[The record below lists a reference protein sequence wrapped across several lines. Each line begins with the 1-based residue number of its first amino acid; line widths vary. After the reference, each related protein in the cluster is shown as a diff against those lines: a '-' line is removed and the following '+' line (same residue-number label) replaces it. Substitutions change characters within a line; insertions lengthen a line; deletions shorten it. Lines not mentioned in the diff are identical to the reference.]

1 MYGLNTEKN
10 FNSEMNINLEEA
22 FNLEEIR
29 DLHGRAFTVTE
40 IAEKVNL
47 SEHLVSALVERF
59 VMQWD
64 HYSGLPSVS
73 AYED

>member
-10 FNSEMNINLEEA
+10 FNSEMNI
-22 FNLEEIR
+22 NLEEIR

-59 VMQWD
+59 VIKWD
-64 HYSGLPSVS
+64 HYSALPSPS

>member
-1 MYGLNTEKN
+1 MYDLNTEKN
-10 FNSEMNINLEEA
+10 INLEET
-22 FNLEEIR
+22 FNLEEMR
-29 DLHGRAFTVTE
+29 DLHGRGFTVTE

-64 HYSGLPSVS
+64 HYSALPSPS

>member
-10 FNSEMNINLEEA
+10 FNSEMNINLEEM
-22 FNLEEIR
+22 R
-29 DLHGRAFTVTE
+29 DLHGRGFSVTE

-47 SEHLVSALVERF
+47 SEHLVSSLVERF
-59 VMQWD
+59 VMRWD
-64 HYSGLPSVS
+64 HYSGLPSPS

>member
-1 MYGLNTEKN
+1 MITYTERM
-10 FNSEMNINLEEA
+10 FSESI
-22 FNLEEIR
+22 EEIR
-29 DLHGRAFTVTE
+29 SLHNNGTAIAE

-47 SEHLVSALVERF
+47 SENLVSALIERF
-59 VMQWD
+59 VMTWD

>member
-10 FNSEMNINLEEA
+10 FNLKETFVLKET
-22 FNLEEIR
+22 FNLEEMR
-29 DLHGRAFTVTE
+29 DLHGRGFTVTE

-64 HYSGLPSVS
+64 HYSALPSPS